1 MCSRDRHHTE
11 NIGGVM
17 ALYRKWRPLIF
28 SDVYGQNH
36 ITETLVS
43 QVIGDRVSHAYIFTG
58 SRGTGKTTCA
68 KILSRAV
75 NCLSPI
81 NGNPCNTCSI
91 CIGILDGSILDV
103 IEIDAASNNGV
114 DNIRDLRE
122 QVRYAP
128 SNTKNRVY
136 IIDEVHMLS
145 TGAFNALLKTLEE
158 PPKNT
163 IFILATTEINKVPAT
178 ILSRCQRF
186 DFRRIKSS
194 DICERLKII
203 AEREHLELTGQ
214 AAELIAELASGG
226 MRDALSIMDRCI
238 TENRLI
244 DESLVRN
251 LVGIITNEEVYS
263 LLISIIDLDI
273 RQAILSLENW
283 YDNGCDMASIVNQLL
298 DLIRDVLLFKI
309 SKNQHG
315 IQNIKD
321 ISEKI
326 DTHKLLLYMDILT
339 KHSKLNKRDV
349 EILLIKLCT
358 ISTNNICENNISFS
372 NDISKEN
379 IKEKIKK
386 PIAAIENTPLD
397 AKKTVFQDENTGN
410 SDNLW
415 KELIK
420 LLKDKVS
427 KGTFNCMS
435 ISANGYFDEN
445 MLKIT
450 TDDDITAS
458 LISKEKDIINK
469 VASEIYG
476 KDISL
481 KIIEKSK
488 TSPIDAI
495 IDRAK
500 SFDVEIKECN

>member
-1 MCSRDRHHTE
+1 
-11 NIGGVM
+11 M
-17 ALYRKWRPLIF
+17 ALYRIWRPLIF

-36 ITETLVS
+36 ITETLLS

-81 NGNPCNTCSI
+81 NGNPCNKCSI

-128 SNTKNRVY
+128 ANTKNRVY

-186 DFRRIKSS
+186 DFRRIKHS
-194 DICERLKII
+194 DICDRLRII
-203 AEREHLELTGQ
+203 AIKENLELTD
-214 AAELIAELASGG
+214 AASELISELANGG
-226 MRDALSIMDRCI
+226 MRDALSILDRCI
-238 TENRLI
+238 TENKTI
-244 DESLVRN
+244 DESLVRDC
-251 LVGIITNEEVYS
+251 VGIITNEDVYY
-263 LLISIIDLDI
+263 LLNTIIDLDI
-273 RQAILSLENW
+273 ENAIMSLENW
-283 YDNGCDMASIVNQLL
+283 YNKGSDIMQIVNQLL
-298 DLIRDVLLFKI
+298 DLIRDILLFKI
-309 SKNQHG
+309 SNNQSY

-326 DTHKLLLYMDILT
+326 EIPTLLVYMDILT
-339 KHSKLNKRDV
+339 KSSKLNKRDV

-358 ISTNNICENNISFS
+358 INTLVNNTVSFDNISEK
-372 NDISKEN
+372 NIAVKNISQ
-379 IKEKIKK
+379 KIKK
-386 PIAAIENTPLD
+386 PIAEIQNNESDTQKTDFNNKNIENK
-397 AKKTVFQDENTGN
+397 ANVWE
-410 SDNLW
+410 
-415 KELIK
+415 E
-420 LLKDKVS
+420 LLKSLKNKVS
-427 KGTFNCMS
+427 KSTFNCMS
-435 ISANGYFDEN
+435 ISANGYFDGN
-445 MLKIT
+445 MLKIN
-450 TDDDITAS
+450 TDDDITAL
-458 LISKEKDIINK
+458 LISKDKDIINK
-469 VASEIYG
+469 AASEICG
-476 KDISL
+476 KNISL
-481 KIIEKSK
+481 KVIEKSII
-488 TSPIDAI
+488 SSVDDI

-500 SFDVEIKECN
+500 SFTIEIKDI